1 MNNVCK
7 SKLKIFWSICVLFYS
22 SFVCMSAYANVYFKT
37 ICECKRQKIF
47 MCLRSIAGVP
57 FDSDRR
63 FWLPC
68 YCAPLVCV
76 SEVIELLAVCWYYK
90 PNTKTVHVYTAV
102 CTWHARTTHTYT
114 HHTMMNF
121 PHDSSSTKSLSKLRR
136 NIQNCSDE
144 SAPPI

>member
-1 MNNVCK
+1 MYTNPNWIYYDWFV
-7 SKLKIFWSICVLFYS
+7 FYS
-22 SFVCMSAYANVYFKT
+22 IPRLFVCLRMRMSTSKQYANVNVKKYS
-37 ICECKRQKIF
+37 CVWGPLREY
-47 MCLRSIAGVP
+47 RSIRTGASG
-57 FDSDRR
+57 
-63 FWLPC
+63 LPC